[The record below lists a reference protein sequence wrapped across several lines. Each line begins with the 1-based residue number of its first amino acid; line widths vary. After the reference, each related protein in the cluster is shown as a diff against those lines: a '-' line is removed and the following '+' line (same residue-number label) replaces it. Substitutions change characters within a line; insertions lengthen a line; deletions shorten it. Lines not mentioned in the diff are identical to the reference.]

1 MPVLDG
7 KSAGPA
13 GPRVYV
19 CRNYACQRPAE
30 SLAELAEHL
39 DE

>member
-1 MPVLDG
+1 
-7 KSAGPA
+7 
-13 GPRVYV
+13 VYV